1 MKNIMACFGLCALL
15 LCSPLHAQDATDA
28 LLDALEG
35 MQDIQ
40 GQFTQRQYTETDALL
55 VESRGNFRLLRPG
68 YFSWEID
75 SPDSQLIIADPVAV
89 WHYDRDLETVTR
101 RPLAGQAN
109 LSPLQ
114 VLGGDEAALREG
126 YIVTDEGEG
135 VFTLTP
141 QASDPGFRHLILRLR
156 GFLIASMEIRDN
168 LNQRVVV
175 EFSQLQV
182 DGGLTLDDFAFT
194 PPEGV
199 DTFYYDQ

>member
-1 MKNIMACFGLCALL
+1 MKNIMAWCTLCALL

-28 LLDALEG
+28 LLEALDG

-40 GQFTQRQYTETDALL
+40 GQFTQRQYTESEVLL

-75 SPDSQLIIADPVAV
+75 APDSQLIIADPIAV

-101 RPLAGQAN
+101 RPLAGQGN

-114 VLGGDEAALREG
+114 VLGGDEAALRKG
-126 YIVTDEGEG
+126 YKVTDEGEG
-135 VFTLTP
+135 IFTLTP
-141 QASDPGFRHLILRLR
+141 QAGDPGFRHLVLHLR

-168 LNQRVVV
+168 LNQRVIV
-175 EFSQLQV
+175 EFSELQV
-182 DGGLTLDDFAFT
+182 DGGLTREDFAFT